1 MSSNTPVEKKSL
13 NIFDIFCLG
22 FGGAV
27 GSGIFVL
34 TGSGIART
42 GRSIVLVVAVGCI
55 FMLLAYFYN
64 VLLASMFMFRGGD
77 YSQKAITFTP
87 MFTGINAYITF
98 VNGFSMAMYSV
109 AMIKYASIIFPDILP
124 HTKLLAIT
132 IITLFF
138 AASIRG
144 SKFISVLNSLM
155 TVVLIGSILVFIA
168 FGVPKV
174 GPGFFSEDSFFTGG
188 LGGFISAI
196 AIMGWACQGTTMGPV
211 AVSAVTKKA
220 KETIPLG
227 ILLITIVLIGVY
239 GLMTYVAA
247 GVLPV
252 EKVANQTL
260 SVVASEIFPRSI
272 FVIFILGGAVF
283 AIATSMMTNITMVRY
298 PILKV
303 AEDGWLPKSFTK
315 TTNNGY
321 PWVVYGVYYLMSVF
335 PVLLGFSL
343 DAMVSLVMI
352 PAMILN
358 GFCNFACIGIIKK
371 HPEQWKKSIL
381 NMPFPLIY
389 LICVLSTLCAAI
401 IGYNLFVDLR
411 PLEMATLC
419 GIMLVC
425 TALSYFCL
433 KTGKVNRNDL
443 EINKRAIL
451 AEALQVDAETD

>member
-1 MSSNTPVEKKSL
+1 MSDKAVVEQKSL

-34 TGSGIART
+34 MGSGIART
-42 GRSIVLVVAVGCI
+42 GRSIVLVVGVGCI

-64 VLLASMFMFRGGD
+64 VLLASMFTFRGGD

-87 MFTGINAYITF
+87 VFTGINAYITF

-109 AMIKYASIIFPDILP
+109 AVVKYAGIIFPAMLP
-124 HTKLLAIT
+124 HTKLIAVILISM
-132 IITLFF
+132 FF

-144 SKFISVLNSLM
+144 SKFISILNSLM

-168 FGVPKV
+168 LGVPKV
-174 GPGFFSEDSFFTGG
+174 QPGFFGGESFFTGG

-211 AVSAVTKKA
+211 AVSAVTKDA
-220 KETIPLG
+220 KRTIPAG
-227 ILLITIVLIGVY
+227 ILLITVALIAVY
-239 GLMTYVAA
+239 GLMAYVAA

-260 SVVASEIFPRSI
+260 SLVATEIFPRSV

-283 AIATSMMTNITMVRY
+283 AIATSMITNITMVRY

-315 TTNNGY
+315 TTESGY
-321 PWVVYGVYYLMSVF
+321 PWVVYGVYYVMSVF

-358 GFCNFACIGIIKK
+358 GYCNYTCIGIIKK

-381 NMPFPLIY
+381 HMPTPLIN
-389 LICVLSTLCAAI
+389 LICLLSTLCAAI
-401 IGYNLFVDLR
+401 VCYNLFVGLA
-411 PLEMATLC
+411 PMEMTTLC
-419 GIMLVC
+419 GIMLAC
-425 TALSYFCL
+425 TALAVFCL
-433 KTGKVNRNDL
+433 KTGKVKVEDL
-443 EINKRAIL
+443 EANRKAIL
-451 AEALQVDAETD
+451 ADALQREEAEA

>member
-1 MSSNTPVEKKSL
+1 MSNSTAVEKRSL
-13 NIFDIFCLG
+13 NLFDIFCLG

-34 TGSGIART
+34 MGSGIART
-42 GRSIVLVVAVGCI
+42 GRSIVLVVGVGCI

-64 VLLASMFMFRGGD
+64 VLLASMFMFKGGD

-87 MFTGINAYITF
+87 VFTGINAYITF
-98 VNGFSMAMYSV
+98 VNGLSMAMYSV
-109 AMIKYASIIFPDILP
+109 AMIKYASIIFPGMIP
-124 HTKLLAIT
+124 HTKLLAVV

-144 SKFISVLNSLM
+144 SKFISVLNSIM
-155 TVVLIGSILVFIA
+155 TVVLIGSILMFVTL
-168 FGVPKV
+168 GVPKV
-174 GPGFFSEDSFFTGG
+174 QPGFFSGDSFFTGG

-211 AVSAVTKKA
+211 AVSAVTKDA
-220 KETIPLG
+220 KKTIPAG
-227 ILLITIVLIGVY
+227 VLLITVALIFVY
-239 GLMTYVAA
+239 GLMAYVAA

-252 EKVANQTL
+252 DQVANQTL
-260 SVVASEIFPRSI
+260 SVVATEIFPRGV
-272 FVIFILGGAVF
+272 FVVFILGGAVF

-303 AEDGWLPKSFTK
+303 AEDGWLPEFFTK
-315 TTNNGY
+315 TTKSGY
-321 PWVVYGVYYLMSVF
+321 PWVVYGIYYLMSVF

-358 GFCNFACIGIIKK
+358 GYCNFACIDIIKK

-381 NMPFPLIY
+381 HMPTPFIN
-389 LICVLSTLCAAI
+389 LICLLSTLCAAI
-401 IGYNLFVDLR
+401 VCYNLFVGLG
-411 PLEMATLC
+411 PMEMATMC
-419 GIMLVC
+419 GIMVAC
-425 TALSYFCL
+425 TALALFCL
-433 KTGKVNRNDL
+433 KKGKVSKETL
-443 EINKRAIL
+443 ETNKKAIL
-451 AEALQVDAETD
+451 ADALQVEAEGN